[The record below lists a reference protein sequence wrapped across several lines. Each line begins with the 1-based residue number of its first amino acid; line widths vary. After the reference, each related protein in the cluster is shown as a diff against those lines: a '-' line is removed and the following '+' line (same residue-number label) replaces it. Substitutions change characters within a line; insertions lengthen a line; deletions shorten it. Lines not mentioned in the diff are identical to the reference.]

1 MTIGL
6 QRTYSGNVARQRQAA
21 ADGTYTGAAVEP
33 SVTALVLNYNGRA
46 LLDTALPSLLA
57 QTYPN
62 LSVTVIDNGSSDG
75 SAAHVRERWP
85 QVSVLELPVNVG
97 VAAALNRGV
106 ESATG
111 ELVALLNNDIELE
124 PDWLERLVAAL
135 AEHPQAASASGK
147 MLRFYD
153 REVIDAA
160 GDGLRWS
167 GAAINRGGGERDAG
181 QYDRA
186 DEVLT
191 ACAGA
196 ALYRRAA
203 LDEVGPFD
211 EDFWA
216 YLEDVDWGLRAQLL
230 GFSARYVPAARAYHM
245 RGATTGREKPRY
257 RLPQRRNAVWLLIK
271 NYPAPAL
278 LRHAPEI
285 LVLNLGVAV
294 QDIRDGVFGA
304 TLRGWAQAVTG
315 LPRILRKRR
324 AIQRGRRVGLERLNA
339 VVTPEPWAHG
349 TLRERVKATAA
360 TAAPAF
366 RR

>member
-1 MTIGL
+1 V
-6 QRTYSGNVARQRQAA
+6 SS
-21 ADGTYTGAAVEP
+21 P
-33 SVTALVLNYNGRA
+33 SVTALVLNYNGRE

-57 QTYPN
+57 QTYQQ
-62 LSVTVIDNGSSDG
+62 LSVTVVDNGSSDG

-85 QVSVLELPVNVG
+85 SVGVLELPVNVG

-111 ELVALLNNDIELE
+111 DLVALLNNDIELE
-124 PDWLERLVAAL
+124 PDWLERLVATL
-135 AEHPQAASASGK
+135 AEHPEAASASGK

-167 GAAINRGGGERDAG
+167 GAAINRGGGERDTG
-181 QYDRA
+181 QYDEA
-186 DEVLT
+186 GEVLT

-196 ALYRRAA
+196 ALYRSAA
-203 LDEVGPFD
+203 FTAVGPFD

-230 GFSARYVPAARAYHM
+230 GFTAHYVPAARAYHM
-245 RGATTGREKPRY
+245 RGATTGKQKPRY
-257 RLPQRRNAVWLLIK
+257 RVPQRRNALWLLIK
-271 NYPAPAL
+271 NYPASAL
-278 LRHAPEI
+278 IRHTPEI
-285 LVLNLGVAV
+285 VLLNAGVAV

-304 TLRGWAQAVTG
+304 TLRGWWQALTG
-315 LPRILRKRR
+315 LPRTLRKRR
-324 AIQRGRRVGLERLNA
+324 AIQRSRRVGLERLNA
-339 VVTPEPWAHG
+339 VVTPEPWAQG
-349 TLRERVKATAA
+349 SLRERVKATAT

-366 RR
+366 RRP